1 MASKAIL
8 DLVVNVKDNASRG
21 IGGIV
26 GGLGKLGLAG
36 LGISAVTGAVGGLVE
51 GFDNLTKAAG
61 AERLENDQLLQSIK
75 NNDAAFKGTA
85 ATLDALIAKGEA
97 KAFGDSE
104 IRESLAKLTAVTNDV
119 TAATDLQG
127 LAMDVARS
135 RGISL
140 EAATNAI
147 AKAQQGS
154 LGGLEKLGVEIDKNS
169 TLQSALAE
177 LTRESAG
184 AADIY
189 AASSEGAA
197 TRSAASWQ
205 NAQEDIGAALLP
217 LKEQI
222 LGGLANFLNSPEFQ
236 GAINMFTEWMAV
248 IVPQAMQFL
257 TDAWNNVLAP
267 ALQAYWSYL
276 NDFIFPV
283 LQTLWGWLEQTLP
296 PVIKALAEF
305 WTGTLQ
311 PALAEVWRFIDQNV
325 IPILSE
331 VLTWLADNIPPA
343 IQTLADFW
351 TGTLQPALNSV
362 WSFISDNIIPIFETV
377 LTWLADNIPPAIQSL
392 ADLWTN
398 TLQPALKAIW
408 DFIEVNLLPVFKSL
422 QELGIAVVDKG
433 LTALAGLWEKVIK
446 PPLTALWEFIDT
458 NLLPIFKSF
467 ADEGI
472 GKTEDAFQ
480 FLSDA
485 WNNVLSPALNELWNF
500 LASSLQP
507 AIDGISNALMV
518 AKAWFD
524 QLAVAVSELE
534 LPDWLT
540 PGSPTPLEYGLRG
553 IADALGGLNRNGLP
567 GFEQGLE
574 GVGGAR
580 EGIVQLQELFA
591 KYVADDE
598 TQYSL
603 HWWWRTGFNRM
614 FEFLLSAWVPQTKEL
629 LKSSMITFGEVVDSG
644 GQAMEGAWRGH
655 LQTMLS
661 DTTTYVNMMLGE
673 LSRLGG
679 GGAGY
684 TPGTPASAATGSTG
698 TPGGGAGRGV
708 GVMGALRARG
718 AL

>member
-8 DLVVNVKDNASRG
+8 DLVVNVKDQASKG

-36 LGISAVTGAVGGLVE
+36 MGISAVTGAIGGLVE

-75 NNDAAFKGTA
+75 NNDAAFKGTGE
-85 ATLDALIAKGEA
+85 TLDAIIAKGEA
-97 KAFGDSE
+97 KAFGDTA

-119 TAATDLQG
+119 SAATDLQG

-177 LTRESAG
+177 LTKESAG
-184 AADIY
+184 AADLY

-222 LGGLANFLNSPEFQ
+222 LGGIANFLTSPEFQ
-236 GAINMFTEWMAV
+236 GAIDMFTEWMSVAV
-248 IVPQAMQFL
+248 PKAMQFL
-257 TDAWNNVLAP
+257 SDAWTTILEP
-267 ALQAYWSYL
+267 ALRLVWKFLTESIIPILQE
-276 NDFIFPV
+276 V
-283 LQTLWGWLEQTLP
+283 LKWLEVNLP
-296 PVIKALAEF
+296 PAIQELSNF
-305 WTGTLQ
+305 WTNTLQ
-311 PALAEVWRFIDQNV
+311 PALAEVWKFIDENI
-325 IPILSE
+325 IPIFQT
-331 VLTWLADNIPPA
+331 VLKWLAETIPPA
-343 IQTLADFW
+343 IQKLSDFW
-351 TGTLQPALNSV
+351 TDTLQPALAEV
-362 WSFISDNIIPIFETV
+362 WKFIDESILPIFGQVVEWMEET
-377 LTWLADNIPPAIQSL
+377 IPPAIQSL
-392 ADLWTN
+392 SDLWN
-398 TLQPALKAIW
+398 ETLKPALEAIW
-408 DFIEVNLLPVFKSL
+408 KFIDKDLLPVFKSL

-446 PPLTALWEFIDT
+446 PPLTALWTFIEKD
-458 NLLPIFKSF
+458 LLPIFKSLV
-467 ADEGI
+467 DNGI
-472 GKTEDAFQ
+472 QNAVDVFNLLA
-480 FLSDA
+480 DA
-485 WNNVLSPALNELWNF
+485 WNITLEPALSELWTF
-500 LASSLQP
+500 LTGSLQG
-507 AIDGISNALMV
+507 AIDGISNALST
-518 AKAWFD
+518 AKKFFD
-524 QLAVAVSELE
+524 DLAAATAAIT

-614 FEFLLSAWVPQTKEL
+614 FQFLLSAWVPQTKEL
-629 LKSSMITFGEVVDSG
+629 LKSSFITFAEVVDSG
-644 GQAMEGAWRGH
+644 GQAMESAHRTH
-655 LQTMLS
+655 LQAMLT